1 MTDMKALSAE
11 QKEELA
17 AEYER
22 IVAESA
28 DESAEYSLRHYRK
41 MSHIIGERPTPFA
54 GIHRAKLRRTAAA
67 LIAAVLLLLAGCT
80 AAYYKDKIGDLF
92 LNIYDT
98 YIKGSFAEDDSANDA
113 KIEEYYVPTYLPD
126 GYELVDDKPGIAVA
140 VSVWENQEGNQMILE
155 QTNID
160 SGRYFIDNES
170 GQSDVIKTE
179 EYTVYFRNIDGTYRC
194 IWSNEQYAFYLYFE
208 KELTTEEIIRIIE
221 GISPKQK

>member
-41 MSHIIGERPTPFA
+41 MSHIIGERPTPSA
-54 GIHRAKLRRTAAA
+54 GIRRAKLRRTAAA

-194 IWSNEQYAFYLYFE
+194 IWSNEQYAFRLYFE
-208 KELTTEEIIRIIE
+208 QELSTEEIIRIIE

>member
-41 MSHIIGERPTPFA
+41 MSHIIGERPPPSA
-54 GIHRAKLRRTAAA
+54 GIRRAKLRRTAAA

-126 GYELVDDKPGIAVA
+126 GYELK
-140 VSVWENQEGNQMILE
+140 
-155 QTNID
+155 
-160 SGRYFIDNES
+160 
-170 GQSDVIKTE
+170 
-179 EYTVYFRNIDGTYRC
+179 
-194 IWSNEQYAFYLYFE
+194 
-208 KELTTEEIIRIIE
+208 KELTLKAFLQYEFINGDGSALVFEQATINSVGFFINNEDGYTSSVTIGDRIVYSHVSNGTYAYIWNDENYAFTIYSDTAIIEEEIQKIIE
-221 GISPKQK
+221 GIKASQE

>member
-41 MSHIIGERPTPFA
+41 MSHIIGERPTPSA
-54 GIHRAKLRRTAAA
+54 GIRRAKLRRTAAA

-194 IWSNEQYAFYLYFE
+194 IWSNEQYAFHLYFE

-221 GISPKQK
+221 GISPKRK